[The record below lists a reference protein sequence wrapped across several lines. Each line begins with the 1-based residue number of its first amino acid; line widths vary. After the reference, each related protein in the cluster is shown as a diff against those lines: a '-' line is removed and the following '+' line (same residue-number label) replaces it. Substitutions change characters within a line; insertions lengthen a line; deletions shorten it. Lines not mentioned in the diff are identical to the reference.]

1 MTLVQSFKVGR
12 TLCHALDAGK
22 QRLDGGAM
30 FGVVPKPLWTR
41 RVQPDDKNRIPL
53 ALRCLLIEHDH
64 GLVLVDTGV
73 GNKEDPKFLD
83 IYAVENSSHCCPTL
97 LEDAIGEAGFS
108 PLDVK
113 YVINTHLHFDHA
125 GGNTVVGAE
134 GAEDA
139 PVSLAFP
146 EAAYFV
152 QKGEL
157 AFARAPNERT
167 VASYLPPNFEL
178 VAAANRW
185 RLVDGEAEILPGIR
199 VLPTPGHVPFHQSV
213 LLTSG
218 GEAACF
224 IGDLIPTVAHLPLPW
239 IMGYDLEPMV
249 TLETKRRFLARAEA
263 EEWLLVFEHEPGPG
277 VGHLVREAKGLGFR
291 PLDTGPGGS

>member
-30 FGVVPKPLWTR
+30 FGVVPMPLWKR
-41 RVQPDDKNRIPL
+41 RVQPDDRNRIPL

-73 GNKEDPKFLD
+73 GNKEDSKFLD
-83 IYAVENSSHCCPTL
+83 IYAVENSSPCCPTL
-97 LEDAIGEAGFS
+97 LEDAIGEAGFT

-125 GGNTVVGAE
+125 GGNTVVGAA

-146 EAAYFV
+146 EATYYV

-167 VASYLPPNFEL
+167 IASYLPPNFER

-185 RLVDGEAEILPGIR
+185 HLVDGEANVLPGLR

-213 LLTSG
+213 LFTSG
-218 GEAACF
+218 GETACF

-249 TLETKRRFLARAEA
+249 TLETKRHFLARAEA
-263 EEWLLVFEHEPGPG
+263 EQWLLIFEHEPGPG
-277 VGHLVREAKGLGFR
+277 VGHVVREAKGLGFR

>member
-30 FGVVPKPLWTR
+30 FGVVPMPLWKR
-41 RVQPDDKNRIPL
+41 RVQPDDRNRIPL
-53 ALRCLLIEHDH
+53 ALRCLLIEHPH

-73 GNKEDPKFLD
+73 GNKEDSKFLD
-83 IYAVENSSHCCPTL
+83 IYAVENSSPCCPTL

-125 GGNTVVGAE
+125 GGNTVVGAA

-146 EAAYFV
+146 EATYVV

-167 VASYLPPNFEL
+167 VASYLPPNFER
-178 VAAANRW
+178 VAAASRW
-185 RLVDGEAEILPGIR
+185 HLVDGEAEILPGLR
-199 VLPTPGHVPFHQSV
+199 VFPTPGHVPFHQSV

-218 GEAACF
+218 GETACF

-249 TLETKRRFLARAEA
+249 TLETKRHFLARAEA
-263 EEWLLVFEHEPGPG
+263 EAWLLIFEHEPGPG
-277 VGHLVREAKGLGFR
+277 VGHVVREAKGLGFR

>member
-1 MTLVQSFKVGR
+1 MTLVQTFKVGR
-12 TLCHALDAGK
+12 LLCHALDAGR

-41 RVQPDDKNRIPL
+41 RVEADDRNRIPL

-73 GNKEDPKFLD
+73 GNKEDSKFKD
-83 IYAVENSSHCCPTL
+83 IYAVENSSPCCPTL
-97 LEDAIGEAGFS
+97 LEDAIAEAGFT
-108 PLDVK
+108 PLDVR

-125 GGNTVVGAE
+125 GGNTVVGAP
-134 GAEDA
+134 GSEDA
-139 PVSLAFP
+139 PLSLAFP
-146 EAAYFV
+146 DATYVV

-167 VASYLPPNFEL
+167 AASYLPRNFEL

-185 RLVDGEAEILPGIR
+185 ELVDGEVQVLPGIR

-213 LLTSG
+213 VITSG
-218 GEAACF
+218 GDTVCF
-224 IGDLIPTVAHLPLPW
+224 VGDLIPTLAHLPLPW
-239 IMGYDLEPMV
+239 IMGYDLEPLV

-263 EEWLLVFEHEPGPG
+263 EGWLLVFEHEPGAG
-277 VGHLVREAKGLGFR
+277 VGHLTRDQGRLGFR
-291 PLDTGPGGS
+291 PLDTASEGS

>member
-12 TLCHALDAGK
+12 TYCHALDAGK

-41 RVQPDDKNRIPL
+41 RVQPDDRNRIPL

-73 GNKEDPKFLD
+73 GNKEDSKFLD
-83 IYAVENSSHCCPTL
+83 IYAVENSSPCCPTL

-125 GGNTVVGAE
+125 GGNTVVGAA

-146 EAAYFV
+146 EATYFV

-157 AFARAPNERT
+157 AFARDPNERT
-167 VASYLPPNFEL
+167 IASYLPPNFER

-185 RLVDGEAEILPGIR
+185 RLVDGEVEILPGLR
-199 VLPTPGHVPFHQSV
+199 VFPTPGHVPFHQSV

-218 GEAACF
+218 GESACF

-239 IMGYDLEPMV
+239 IMGYDLEPLV
-249 TLETKRRFLARAEA
+249 TLETKRHFLARAEA
-263 EEWLLVFEHEPGPG
+263 EGWLLIFEHEPGPG

>member
-30 FGVVPKPLWTR
+30 FGVVPMPLWKR
-41 RVQPDDKNRIPL
+41 RVQPDDRNRIPL

-73 GNKEDPKFLD
+73 GNKEDSKFLD
-83 IYAVENSSHCCPTL
+83 IYAVENSSPCCPTL
-97 LEDAIGEAGFS
+97 LEDAIGEAGFT

-125 GGNTVVGAE
+125 GGNTVVGAA

-146 EAAYFV
+146 EATYYV

-167 VASYLPPNFEL
+167 IASYLPPNFER

-185 RLVDGEAEILPGIR
+185 HLVDGEADVLPGLR

-213 LLTSG
+213 LFTSG
-218 GEAACF
+218 GETACF

-249 TLETKRRFLARAEA
+249 TLETKRHFLARAEA
-263 EEWLLVFEHEPGPG
+263 EQWLLIFEHEPGPG
-277 VGHLVREAKGLGFR
+277 VGHVVREAKGLGFR